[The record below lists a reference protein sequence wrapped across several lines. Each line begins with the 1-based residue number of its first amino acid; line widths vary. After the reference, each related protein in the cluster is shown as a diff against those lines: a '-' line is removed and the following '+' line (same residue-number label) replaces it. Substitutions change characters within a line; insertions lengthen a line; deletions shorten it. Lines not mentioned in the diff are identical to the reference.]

1 MSLPDYDHP
10 KDKPEGYVFGRPT
23 LYKADM
29 CEKVIE
35 YGRQGKSHVQIAC
48 ELDVTRETLYQWAD
62 THSDFSDAMTRAR
75 LLAQA
80 WFENKGQTGL
90 ETPGFNASLWAKQV
104 SCRFPDDYREV
115 TRQELTGKDGQPI
128 RVKRE
133 ASDFSDEELA
143 AIAAGSG
150 SRTSSEA

>member
-1 MSLPDYDHP
+1 
-10 KDKPEGYVFGRPT
+10 
-23 LYKADM
+23 M
-29 CEKVIE
+29 CEQVIE
-35 YGRQGKSHVQIAC
+35 LGRQGKSHVQIAC
-48 ELDVTRETLYQWAD
+48 ALDVTRETLYQWAE
-62 THSDFSDAMTRAR
+62 THSDFSDAIKRAR
-75 LLAQA
+75 QLAQA
-80 WFENKGQTGL
+80 WFEDVGQAGMTAQ
-90 ETPGFNASLWAKQV
+90 TFHASLWAKQV

>member
-1 MSLPDYDHP
+1 MTLPDYDHP

-23 LYKADM
+23 EYRKEM
-29 CEKVIE
+29 CEQVIE
-35 YGRQGKSHVQIAC
+35 LGRIGKSHAQIAST
-48 ELDVTRETLYQWAD
+48 LDVSRETLYTWQD
-62 THSDFSDAMTRAR
+62 TYPDFLDAITRAR
-75 LLAQA
+75 QLAQA
-80 WFENKGQTGL
+80 WFEDMGQAGL
-90 ETPGFNASLWAKQV
+90 VMPNFSASLWAKQV

-150 SRTSSEA
+150 PRTPSEA